1 MIQHFF
7 FTVICSMNILLKKN
21 ASTDPVKDI
30 RYFCCHVQ
38 PVPWVSPVTHVAMGW
53 CVFLQDFRLK
63 RAHCK
68 IGHRVTIMS
77 GAAVSRYWNMEGWW
91 IWRSGFFVRFVLPK
105 WAESTFSATWPWTL
119 ALKKTMSVSQWQH
132 ISLHRKV
139 TWLVKYLFIH
149 PNGMVSLQP
158 SDRSVWSVFT
168 CPLHIS
174 ICVPFRI

>member
-1 MIQHFF
+1 
-7 FTVICSMNILLKKN
+7 MNILLKKN

-53 CVFLQDFRLK
+53 CVFLQDYRLK
-63 RAHCK
+63 FAHCK

-77 GAAVSRYWNMEGWW
+77 GASVSRYRKMEGWW